1 MTAIKPPDGRAPAAP
16 VTPNSEGAQAP
27 EGAKPVGAASFREQL
42 AGTVGLGS
50 AQPVAPQAAELAA
63 GADPIAQLAHSVR
76 SGALSPDAALQSLVD
91 RAVGDVASSLS
102 PAQRAELT
110 GVLRAA
116 LETDPT
122 LRELRSA
129 LE

>member
-1 MTAIKPPDGRAPAAP
+1 M
-16 VTPNSEGAQAP
+16 PNSEGAQAP
-27 EGAKPVGAASFREQL
+27 EAAKPVGGVSFRDQL
-42 AGTVGLGS
+42 AGTVELGS
-50 AQPVAPQAAELAA
+50 AQPVATHAAELAA
-63 GADPIAQLAHSVR
+63 GADPIAQLAQSVR

-91 RAVGDVASSLS
+91 RAVGEVASSLS